1 MDKQREIDFQ
11 LERRQQLINHI
22 AFLYMTRRPVK
33 TQILDTEQEIE
44 LVEKRLE
51 YLGYVRN

>member
-1 MDKQREIDFQ
+1 MDKQREIEFQ
-11 LERRQQLINHI
+11 LERRNQLVRHI

-33 TQILDTEQEIE
+33 KQILDTEQEIE

>member
-11 LERRQQLINHI
+11 LERRHQLIRHI
-22 AFLYMTRRPVK
+22 AFLYMSGRPVK
-33 TQILDTEQEIE
+33 NQILDTEQEIE

-51 YLGYVRN
+51 YLGYERN

>member
-11 LERRQQLINHI
+11 LERRHQLVRHI
-22 AFLYMTRRPVK
+22 AFLYMSGRPVK
-33 TQILDTEQEIE
+33 NQILDTEQEIE

-51 YLGYVRN
+51 YLGYERN